1 MAPLQELVDRVMD
14 KLEVPEAMRE
24 ECFTSARTALTIIFG
39 EVRESRGLELL
50 DQVTDYWSGRPSEIR
65 MYFNFRV
72 YQDTNSRC

>member
-1 MAPLQELVDRVMD
+1 
-14 KLEVPEAMRE
+14 
-24 ECFTSARTALTIIFG
+24 
-39 EVRESRGLELL
+39 LELH